1 MTSSGFEFR
10 FTSQAVKDIGNL
22 TPKLR
27 TKLRSIL
34 EHLLRSDPYAG
45 KKLVGELAGNYSYR
59 LNRKDRI
66 IYSIDEKHRIIYI
79 KRAKTHYGD

>member
-1 MTSSGFEFR
+1 
-10 FTSQAVKDIGNL
+10 
-22 TPKLR
+22 
-27 TKLRSIL
+27 
-34 EHLLRSDPYAG
+34 
-45 KKLVGELAGNYSYR
+45 